1 MTTLQIIS
9 LICGMLGMGGI
20 ISGIVSR
27 QFSKMDKKLE
37 KRNED
42 SVNETLMIFRGIRTI
57 GDLSHA
63 TAEAMKTG
71 TCNGHVSHALEEYE
85 KYKDDL
91 QEFVETE
98 AAKKNH
104 SENN

>member
-1 MTTLQIIS
+1 MTALQTIS
-9 LICGMLGMGGI
+9 LIFGMLGMGGI

-37 KRNED
+37 QRNQD
-42 SVNETLMIFRGIRTI
+42 SVKETLMIFRGIRTI

-63 TAEAMKTG
+63 TAEAIKTG
-71 TCNGHVSHALEEYE
+71 TCNGTVSGALEEYE
-85 KYKDDL
+85 DYKSDL
-91 QEFVETE
+91 QDFIETE

-104 SENN
+104 SGNN